1 MNPCQSQRE
10 GSVLLMQKTI
20 ALGVIG
26 HPVSHSLSPL
36 MHLTAAKS
44 LGLDLT
50 YDTFDVPPEELE
62 WFMRRFCNGD
72 MDGLN
77 VTVPHKIAVME
88 YMDELMDSAEKA
100 GAVNTIC
107 RKGRKLIGANT
118 DGYGFITSVERNA
131 GKDVAHKK
139 ILVYGA
145 GGAARAVCHAF
156 ADRNVERLLIA
167 NRTRH
172 RAETLVDSLVG
183 KDCGIDVLGYESNN
197 LVDSVRSADIIVN
210 TTSVGMESSSVKS
223 LPGSENIHQG
233 QLVVDIVYRPLETPL
248 LRQAKRAGANTLD
261 GLWMLI
267 HQGARSFTLW
277 TGAMFPVELARVSLL
292 KALNKD

>member
-1 MNPCQSQRE
+1 MKR
-10 GSVLLMQKTI
+10 KTMV
-20 ALGVIG
+20 LGVIG
-26 HPVSHSLSPL
+26 HPVSHSLSPV
-36 MHLTAAKS
+36 MHSAAAKS

-50 YDTFDVPPEELE
+50 YDTYDVPPDELE
-62 WFMRRFCNGD
+62 DLMDRFRNGD

-77 VTVPHKIAVME
+77 VTVPHKVAVME
-88 YMDELMDSAEKA
+88 YMNELMDNAEKV

-107 RKGRKLIGANT
+107 RKGDKLIGANT
-118 DGYGFITSVERNA
+118 DVYGFITSVEKNA
-131 GKDVAHKK
+131 GEIAARGR

-172 RAETLVDSLVG
+172 KAEALADSLTGVG
-183 KDCGIDVLGYESNN
+183 CAIDVLDYESNN

-210 TTSVGMESSSVKS
+210 TTSVGMESVSEKF

-248 LRQAKRAGANTLD
+248 LRQAKRAGAMTLD

-277 TGAMFPVELARVSLL
+277 TGAEFPVELARVSLL
-292 KALNKD
+292 KALNED